1 MEVFWFM
8 KKVFLKKATCFLL
21 ILLMAIVS
29 IGSMCFASTYG
40 NISSACCRFVW
51 DEEDPVK
58 FDNSKDEIYVIN
70 LYNRLI
76 RLPNKKCYGDGILP
90 SELVELYK
98 YIKGNADEVGPE
110 AVNNL
115 DFLRYLIFI
124 NGRGL
129 T

>member
-1 MEVFWFM
+1 
-8 KKVFLKKATCFLL
+8 
-21 ILLMAIVS
+21 
-29 IGSMCFASTYG
+29 MCFASTYG

-76 RLPNKKCYGDGILP
+76 KLPNKKCYGDGILP
-90 SELVELYK
+90 SELVELYE
-98 YIKGNADEVGPE
+98 YIKKNTDEAGSE

-115 DFLRYLIFI
+115 DFFRHLIFI
-124 NGRGL
+124 NGGWL